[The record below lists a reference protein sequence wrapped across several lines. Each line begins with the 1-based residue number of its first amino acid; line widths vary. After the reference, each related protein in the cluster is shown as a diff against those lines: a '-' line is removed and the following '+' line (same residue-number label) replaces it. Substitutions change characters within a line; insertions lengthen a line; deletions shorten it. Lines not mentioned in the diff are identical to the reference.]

1 MKEIHDRCKLH
12 SERSSS
18 KIREELHA
26 SQMRKLLSQIPW
38 YALQARQRLDA
49 EGRDGELRYWL
60 ALYSE
65 FHHQTGHPHSEIQ
78 PDEFIRSSPL
88 IWTRSTIHD

>member
-1 MKEIHDRCKLH
+1 MKEIHDQRQLH

-26 SQMRKLLSQIPW
+26 AQMRILLSQIPW

-65 FHHQTGHPHSEIQ
+65 FNPQACRPLSEIQ
-78 PDEFIRSSPL
+78 SD
-88 IWTRSTIHD
+88 